1 MSASKDRLSIDN
13 INLNLNFN
21 QNNKCLIPS
30 KNRLSIKSFNLQKVK
45 TLLSI
50 NDAKILDI
58 KKKKNLFSFH
68 LVGEDDR
75 YMQIENQIQN
85 KILNMSMMIIKDY
98 KFDPDL
104 GESNQQFQ
112 LPRTKQKSVGNIEFI
127 GRKLYD
133 ITSGNTKVH
142 KNKKLKLNL
151 KKPKPRTKLEI
162 FKAIIMEKSRKIKR
176 INNLYDSSGEDE
188 SDKEKEQSNYGIS
201 PRSLFIKIFDF
212 FLLCSSWFY
221 LFYMPYRLA
230 KTKMIINEDEYAILF
245 MIDFSEIIF
254 ALDLILG
261 FFRWFY
267 NNESKLENNG
277 YMIVKNYLSNN
288 FVFDFIMAIPFYTIL
303 RFQKT
308 IELGYNAM
316 YNEQFFLLK
325 ILMCLKAFKIFKLK
339 KRKANRIIYFVHRI
353 FAKKYL
359 LERIYQI
366 YNFILIICS
375 IFNLIICIHIYI
387 SEKSY
392 PNWIVSNN
400 LQDKSFIEI
409 YLASFY
415 FIIATMTSVGYGDIV
430 CISFEE
436 TCFQIILLSIG
447 LVVYSWI
454 ISTVGD
460 YVKNETRANISY
472 NRDMAKL
479 EEIRIA
485 YPNMSFKLYNKIQQ
499 HIKRMLTQNKK
510 YEYNILVNS
519 LPYYLQ
525 NSLLLQIHKN
535 EIDKFTFFKGCD
547 NSDFIL
553 KVLTHLIPVF
563 SKKNIVLVGEGE
575 LFEEMFFIKSGRL
588 SMEAI
593 IDLDNIE
600 MSIEKYL
607 RYRFEEIENFDNFF
621 EKKNSFDKS
630 GIWAKSF
637 GKSRKSKSINI
648 MGIINKQFENV
659 EDVQSLHETD
669 IEQEIGKCDF
679 DVDIKDLYKGN
690 IQYIRILDLLKN
702 EYFGDIFMFL
712 NIPNPLSL
720 RVKSKRVELYILRKK
735 DSFNIKKDY
744 QNIWQRISKKSVHN
758 IKSLKSLTLGII
770 KRYCEMNGLPIKGK
784 ETMKLKQKKMSINSW
799 AKSINT
805 NYFKTKKSS
814 NTFNVSKKDLPK
826 VQKFTVKSSFKNLN
840 LKYEKHNLKENEK
853 VTFNEKENVKPKRKI
868 RFNLENESLDK
879 NEKKRISKSV
889 KQNRKVNRRILND
902 SLDISPLSDNES
914 EKTKNKKLKDNI
926 NKILFTHIYKK
937 HHTHKYNFPKT
948 KSIYNKHNKNSTKI
962 KNAIN
967 KDYMSD
973 FTSLNDKYS
982 EIKSRYSNKAQENSE
997 SNNRLMITGIS
1008 NINEL
1013 NSIYSDNFNHITK
1026 ESTISFQIK
1035 SNYKNI
1041 NVIAKGQYIN
1051 DNKLK
1056 NLVRKIVKFY
1066 INKNSSPKKNN
1077 ENKKF
1082 NYFKYF
1088 TNKLR
1093 KNKFRFDSVKLKNK
1107 NNKNNILEKFSITN
1121 EKENRNEIKNKTYD
1135 KFSQPSLDKN
1145 NIINYKTHNPI
1156 YNNKQEK
1163 KNPSSKKKYILD
1175 LEGYNKTINTTNQL
1189 NSNFRNKNKELLSE
1203 SNNFNIS
1210 NEPLTTNYI
1219 NYENL
1224 RTLQNIKET
1233 TENNYKSNKNNKKKK
1248 TEENKPSNEINEN
1261 KTGNNIHE
1269 VNLNYINNFCCIL

>member
-1 MSASKDRLSIDN
+1 MSVSKGRLSIDN
-13 INLNLNFN
+13 INPNLNLNRN
-21 QNNKCLIPS
+21 GGGLIPS
-30 KNRLSIKSFNLQKVK
+30 KNRLSIKSFNLQKLK

-58 KKKKNLFSFH
+58 KNKKNLFAFH
-68 LVGEDDR
+68 LIGEDDR

-85 KILNMSMMIIKDY
+85 KILHMSMMIIKEH

-104 GESNQQFQ
+104 NELNQQLQ
-112 LPRTKQKSVGNIEFI
+112 LPKTKQKSVGNIEFI

-133 ITSGNTKVH
+133 ITNNNKIK
-142 KNKKLKLNL
+142 KNKKLKLTL
-151 KKPKPRTKLEI
+151 KKPYHRTKLEI

-188 SDKEKEQSNYGIS
+188 SDNEKDHSNYGLN
-201 PRSLFIKIFDF
+201 PRSLFIKVFDF
-212 FLLCSSWFY
+212 FLFCSSWFC

-230 KTKMIINEDEYAILF
+230 KTKMVISSDEYFVLF

-267 NNESKLENNG
+267 NNESELEKNW
-277 YMIVKNYLSNN
+277 YLIVKNYLSNY
-288 FVFDFIMAIPFYTIL
+288 FVFDLIMAIPFYTIL

-308 IELGYNAM
+308 ADLGYNTM
-316 YNEQFFLLK
+316 YNEQSFLLK
-325 ILMCLKAFKIFKLK
+325 ILICFKAFKIFKLK
-339 KRKANRIIYFVHRI
+339 KRKANRVIYFIKKI
-353 FAKKYL
+353 FAKKYRM
-359 LERIYQI
+359 ERIYQI
-366 YNFILIICS
+366 YNFILLICS

-400 LQDKSFIEI
+400 LQDKSFIDI

-415 FIIATMTSVGYGDIV
+415 FVIATMTSVGYGDIV
-430 CISFEE
+430 CISLVE

-460 YVKNETRANISY
+460 YVKNETRANINY
-472 NRDMAKL
+472 NRDMTKL

-519 LPYYLQ
+519 LPYYLK
-525 NSLLLQIHKN
+525 NSLLLQIHKD

-547 NSDFIL
+547 NSGFIL
-553 KVLTHLIPVF
+553 KVLTYLIPIF

-575 LFEEMFFIKSGRL
+575 LFEDLFFIKSGRL

-607 RYRFEEIENFDNFF
+607 SYRFEEIEQLDNFF
-621 EKKNSFDKS
+621 EKKNSFDKTR
-630 GIWAKSF
+630 IMAKSI
-637 GKSRKSKSINI
+637 GKSRKSKSINL

-659 EDVQSLHETD
+659 EDVSSLHETD
-669 IEQEIGKCDF
+669 IEQEIGKGDF

-702 EYFGDIFMFL
+702 EYFGEIFMFL

-735 DSFNIKKDY
+735 DAFHIKKDY
-744 QNIWQRISKKSVHN
+744 QNIWQRISKKSIHN

-770 KRYCEMNGLPIKGK
+770 NRYCEMNGLLIKGK
-784 ETMKLKQKKMSINSW
+784 ETTKLKEKKMSIYSW

-805 NYFKTKKSS
+805 NYFKNKNSS
-814 NTFNVSKKDLPK
+814 DIINVSKINLP
-826 VQKFTVKSSFKNLN
+826 TKSSFKSLNLN
-840 LKYEKHNLKENEK
+840 YAKNNQKEK
-853 VTFNEKENVKPKRKI
+853 VAFNENENVKPIKKI
-868 RFNLENESLDK
+868 RFNLEKENLDK
-879 NEKKRISKSV
+879 KEKKRISKSV
-889 KQNRKVNRRILND
+889 KNKNRMILNE
-902 SLDISPLSDNES
+902 SLDISPLSGTES

-926 NKILFTHIYKK
+926 NKMLFSPGSKK
-937 HHTHKYNFPKT
+937 HHKHKINFSKS
-948 KSIYNKHNKNSTKI
+948 KSIYNKRITNLSKTK
-962 KNAIN
+962 KTIN
-967 KDYMSD
+967 KVYMSD
-973 FTSLNDKYS
+973 FSSVNDKNT
-982 EIKSRYSNKAQENSE
+982 EIKNRYSNKAQENSD
-997 SNNRLMITGIS
+997 SNNLFKITEFS

-1013 NSIYSDNFNHITK
+1013 NSIYSNHFNHITE

-1035 SNYKNI
+1035 SSYKNI
-1041 NVIAKGQYIN
+1041 NDIAKGQYIN
-1051 DNKLK
+1051 DYKLQ
-1056 NLVRKIVKFY
+1056 NLIQRIVKFY
-1066 INKNSSPKKNN
+1066 INKNSIQS
-1077 ENKKF
+1077 ENYRIKKF

-1093 KNKFRFDSVKLKNK
+1093 KNKFQFDSVKTKNK
-1107 NNKNNILEKFSITN
+1107 NNKNKTLEKLSV
-1121 EKENRNEIKNKTYD
+1121 ENGNEIDGEINDKINN
-1135 KFSQPSLDKN
+1135 KFSQQNIDKN
-1145 NIINYKTHNPI
+1145 TLINYKTFKPI
-1156 YNNKQEK
+1156 YSNKKEK
-1163 KNPSSKKKYILD
+1163 QNSSSKEKYIRD
-1175 LEGYNKTINTTNQL
+1175 LEGYNKKISNMCQLNTTYA
-1189 NSNFRNKNKELLSE
+1189 NKNQELLSE

-1210 NEPLTTNYI
+1210 NEPLTKNNI
-1219 NYENL
+1219 NFEN
-1224 RTLQNIKET
+1224 TQTFKEIKEGA
-1233 TENNYKSNKNNKKKK
+1233 ENICKSNKNIKK
-1248 TEENKPSNEINEN
+1248 TKIEENKSSN
-1261 KTGNNIHE
+1261 KTIKNKKGNDIHE
-1269 VNLNYINNFCCIL
+1269 INLNYVNNFCCIW